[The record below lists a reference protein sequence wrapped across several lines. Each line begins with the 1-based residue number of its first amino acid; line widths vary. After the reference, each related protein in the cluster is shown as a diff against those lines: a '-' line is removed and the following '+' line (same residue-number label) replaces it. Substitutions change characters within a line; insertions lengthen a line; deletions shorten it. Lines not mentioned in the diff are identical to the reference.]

1 MSLRR
6 TWEVFRLDL
15 RHHFTR
21 PLFWILIA
29 ILAFVAWGMSTGH
42 MHISSGDSDT
52 AGQKAWITSEFA
64 NARVLAILTSLFF
77 SFFVAVGAGMVV
89 IRDEET
95 KVTEILH
102 PTPLRTGE
110 YVWGKFLAV
119 SCAFLLVFLLQLFF
133 HAFSNHVL
141 ASAKSAEY
149 VGPFRAWNYLGPAF
163 VFALPTILFFA
174 GATFAI
180 GARWRRPI
188 PVFFLPVAVLLASI
202 FFFWDWS
209 PSWLDPRINRALM
222 LIDPAGVRWLG
233 ETWLKVD
240 RGVDFYNQASIP
252 YDAPFLASRVGYA
265 LLGLVAVLLAQVRLA
280 ATLRGKRSF
289 ARDRRDAQAPMPGL
303 VPVEAHEAHPSFP
316 LPPRSPLVELAMRI
330 RPQGFFRATWEIARV
345 ELQELRASPGL
356 YLFVPLILA
365 QTIGTAAIA
374 LGAFDTPLLL
384 TSGQLALKSMNTL
397 TLLVCFLLLFYTTE
411 SLERERALSLA
422 PIHSSTPVTTISV
435 LLGKALA
442 NSFVGIVVL
451 AAAFLSNVSVL
462 AAQGQVGLELRPFL
476 LIWGLLL
483 VPTFLFWCSFV
494 TAVYSL
500 VGNRFATYG
509 LGLGAMILT
518 GYLQMR
524 GWMTWVLNWN
534 LWSSVQWS
542 DLGTF
547 ELLRQELWLNRL
559 LYLSAAAGLLALSVR
574 LFPRRAPDA
583 AATLVRL
590 APIRLLKATARFS
603 PWLAAPLV
611 LATWLEH
618 RVDTGFQG
626 DDGKKAGKDY
636 WAKNVE
642 TWKDAP
648 NPSITAIDVDLE
660 FDPESHWFRADGGYT
675 LINDLDH
682 PMRRIAV
689 TRGFRWRNLEWTL
702 DGEKV
707 EPEDR
712 AGLCVFTPAVPL
724 APGAE
729 LKLGF
734 RHEGNFPSG
743 ATKNGGGASEFI
755 LPSGIVLTSF
765 GPSMVPSIGFM
776 EHVGVDEDNRTDAR
790 VYPDDFYEGVTAS
803 VFGNNT
809 RCTTHVRVTAPAEY
823 TINSV
828 GTLVSDETTGGKR
841 TVVWESDHPVNF
853 FNVVAGKWDVRRGE
867 GTAIYYH
874 PTHAYNVDEMLQAL
888 DGARK
893 WYSEWFRPYPWKE
906 LKLSEFPGL
915 AGYAQGFPTNITF
928 SENIGFLTK
937 SEPKAEAPFMVTA
950 HEAAHQWW
958 GNILVPGKGPGGN
971 VLSEGMSH
979 FSTALLMEQVKGVH
993 ERIEFLKQIETRYGD
1008 SRQVDSEKPLVWI
1021 DGSRDGDETV
1031 TYDKGGWVFWMLLN
1045 RMGREQNLAG
1055 LRTFIR
1061 KYENGPDHPVLQ
1073 DFVATMR
1080 ELALDKNAF
1089 DEFVKQ
1095 WFFEVV
1101 VPEYRLE
1108 DAVKTRIVGVRPA
1121 EDGLGRSDA
1130 WEVRVRVKNAGTG
1143 RMPVEIAAARGERFP
1158 DEEEEEA
1165 DASERGLDTSPGTV
1179 QAAAASEIEPKPARR
1194 YEDARTTITLGAGE
1208 SQEVVIRCE
1217 FEPEVVLV
1225 DPDALVLQLQR
1236 KLAVHRF

>member
-6 TWEVFRLDL
+6 IWEVFRLDL

-29 ILAFVAWGMSTGH
+29 ILAFLAYGMSTGH
-42 MHISSGDSDT
+42 VHIGSGDSDT
-52 AGQKAWITSEFA
+52 AGQKAWITSEFG
-64 NARVLAILTSLFF
+64 NARTLAILAALFF

-95 KVTEILH
+95 KVTEVLH
-102 PTPLRTGE
+102 STSLRPGE
-110 YVWGKFLAV
+110 YMWGKFLAV
-119 SCAFLLVFLLQLFF
+119 FCAFLVVVILQLFF
-133 HAFSNHVL
+133 HAFANHVL
-141 ASAKSAEY
+141 ASAKSGEY
-149 VGPFRAWNYLGPAF
+149 VGPFRPWNYLGPSLVF
-163 VFALPTILFFA
+163 VLPTILFYA

-188 PVFFLPVAVLLASI
+188 PVFFLPVAVLLGSI
-202 FFFWDWS
+202 FFLWDWS
-209 PSWLDPRINRALM
+209 PSWLDPRINRVLM
-222 LIDPAGVRWLG
+222 LIDPAGFRWLT

-240 RGVDFYNQASIP
+240 RGVDFYNHAAIP
-252 YDAPFLASRVGYA
+252 YDASFLASRLGYA
-265 LLGLVAVLLAQVRLA
+265 ALGLIAVWLAQIHLA
-280 ATLRGKRSF
+280 STLRGKRSST
-289 ARDRRDAQAPMPGL
+289 RNRRDAGAPMPDLAPVESTGADLPLPQRRPLAALEMRSRPPGL
-303 VPVEAHEAHPSFP
+303 V
-316 LPPRSPLVELAMRI
+316 
-330 RPQGFFRATWEIARV
+330 RATLEIARV
-345 ELQELRASPGL
+345 ELKELRSSAGL
-356 YLFVPLILA
+356 YLFVPLILV
-365 QTIGTAAIA
+365 QTIASAAIA

-384 TSGQLALKSMNTL
+384 TSGQLALTSMNTL
-397 TLLVCFLLLFYTTE
+397 TLLVCLLLLFYTTE
-411 SLERERALSLA
+411 SLERERARLFA
-422 PIHSSTPVTTISV
+422 PIHSSTPVATISI

-442 NSFVGIVVL
+442 NSFVGIAVL
-451 AAAFLSNVSVL
+451 AATFISDAIVL

-476 LIWGLLL
+476 LIWALLL
-483 VPTFLFWCSFV
+483 IPTFLFWCSFV

-509 LGLGAMILT
+509 ACLGAMYLT
-518 GYLQMR
+518 GYVQTR
-524 GWMTWVLNWN
+524 GWMTWVGNWN

-559 LYLSAAAGLLALSVR
+559 LVFCVAAGLLALSVR
-574 LFPRRAPDA
+574 LFPRRASDH

-590 APIRLLKATARFS
+590 APNRLLRTTARFS

-611 LATWLEH
+611 LGIWLQREV
-618 RVDTGFQG
+618 RAGFQG
-626 DDGKKAGKDY
+626 DDAKKAAKDY

-648 NPSITAIDVDLE
+648 RPSITAVALE
-660 FDPESHWFRADGGYT
+660 LELEPDARWFRAAGTYT
-675 LINDLDH
+675 LLNDLAQ
-682 PMRRIAV
+682 PLKRFAV
-689 TRGFRWRNLEWTL
+689 TRGLRWRNLEWTL
-702 DGEKV
+702 DGKKV

-712 AGLCVFTPAVPL
+712 AGLCVFTPDSPL

-734 RHEGNFPSG
+734 RHEANFPSG
-743 ATKNGGGASEFI
+743 ATKNGGGVGEFI

-765 GPSMVPSIGFM
+765 VPSMVPSIGFSS
-776 EHVGVDEDNRTDAR
+776 EVGIDEDNKTDAK
-790 VYPDDFYEGVTAS
+790 VYADDFYEGVTAS
-803 VFGNNT
+803 GFGNNT
-809 RCTTHVRVTAPAEY
+809 PFTTHIRVTAPAEY

-828 GTLVSDETTGGKR
+828 GILVSDETKAGQR

-867 GTAIYYH
+867 GTAIFYH
-874 PTHAYNVDEMLQAL
+874 PTHAYNVDEMLEAL
-888 DGARK
+888 DGAKK

-937 SEPKAEAPFMVTA
+937 SEPKAEAAFMVTA

-958 GNILVPGKGPGGN
+958 GNILVPGKGPGGDI
-971 VLSEGMSH
+971 LSEGMSH
-979 FSTALLMEQVKGVH
+979 FSTALLIEQVKGVH
-993 ERIEFLKQIETRYGD
+993 ERIEFLKQIETHYGD
-1008 SRQVDSEKPLVWI
+1008 RRQVDSEKPLVWI

-1031 TYDKGGWVFWMLLN
+1031 IYDKGGWVFWMLLQ

-1055 LRTFIR
+1055 LRQFIR
-1061 KYENGPDHPVLQ
+1061 KYEKGPDHPVLQ

-1080 ELALDKNAF
+1080 ELALDKASY
-1089 DEFVKQ
+1089 DEFVKP

-1108 DAVKTRIVGVRPA
+1108 EPVKTQIVGVRPVD
-1121 EDGLGRSDA
+1121 DGLGSSDA

-1158 DEEEEEA
+1158 EEKEA
-1165 DASERGLDTSPGTV
+1165 EASAPAKSPDASPGTV
-1179 QAAAASEIEPKPARR
+1179 QAAEPIREDPKAGKP
-1194 YEDARTTITLGAGE
+1194 YQDARTTITLGAGE

-1217 FEPEVVLV
+1217 FEPEQVLV

-1236 KLAVHRF
+1236 KLALHRF